1 MVRDGRVVLSNVVYT
16 QIPLHQPYGG
26 VVPEIA
32 SRAHIEKIS
41 QVVGEALKGQTVDAV
56 AVTYGP
62 GLAPALIVG
71 LNAAKGLAKALGVP
85 LIGINH
91 IEAHLHS
98 PFLFDGGEKTPDG
111 FSPLDACPA
120 LGLAVSGGN
129 TVWID
134 MPEYGKYEVI
144 GETLDDAAG
153 EAFDKAAK
161 LLGLGYP
168 GGLKID
174 RISAAF
180 RERFPN
186 ELLIPFPKGRPRD
199 GVTAL
204 AGLPA
209 ELCVSFSGL
218 KTALLRHVQRNPG
231 LVPPQGEEQDFG
243 GFSVTP
249 AVAHVVAS
257 YQEAIVQA
265 VADRTR
271 VALKRRRYKAFVLG
285 GGVSLNSR
293 IRAVLGKVCAADY
306 KFQIVNLYKLHTGKA
321 KRVGAERG
329 TRCEYTHGSV
339 PSKPWRAHCGL
350 PLPPCGL
357 ICRKAPNKPDTAEAF
372 QAAQGLTYSVLW
384 SKYNPAFHGHQ
395 GTLPGDAE
403 LGAERGPVV
412 RHRLYEHAMRG
423 TFHGNGSNGARCRRG
438 KGRREPHGAWQTPRG
453 NLR

>member
-1 MVRDGRVVLSNVVYT
+1 MNILGIETSCDETAAAVVRDGREVLSNVVYT

-32 SRAHIEKIS
+32 SRAHVEKIG
-41 QVVGEALKGQTVDAV
+41 QVVREAIRQFQASVGTTSVQQQGKDRIDAV

-62 GLAPALIVG
+62 GLSPALIVG
-71 LNAAKGLAKALGVP
+71 LNAAKGLAKGLGVP

-98 PFLFDGGEKTPDG
+98 PFLYDVEDKHRGTETQSVKDPIEQT
-111 FSPLDACPA
+111 PA
-120 LGLAVSGGN
+120 LGLAISGGN
-129 TVWID
+129 TMWVA
-134 MPEYGKYEVI
+134 MPEYGQYEVI

-174 RISAAF
+174 RMSQAW
-180 RERFPN
+180 REEAKSKGEDEQRM
-186 ELLIPFPKGRPRD
+186 LIPFPKGRPRD

-218 KTALLRHVQRNPG
+218 KTALLRYVQKEKPTEADLPRI
-231 LVPPQGEEQDFG
+231 
-243 GFSVTP
+243 
-249 AVAHVVAS
+249 VAS

-271 VALKRRRYKAFVLG
+271 AALRRRNYKSFILG

-293 IRAVLGKVCAADY
+293 IRAVLAD
-306 KFQIVNLYKLHTGKA
+306 VARDAGVPLYMAKPKYTG
-321 KRVGAERG
+321 
-329 TRCEYTHGSV
+329 
-339 PSKPWRAHCGL
+339 
-350 PLPPCGL
+350 
-357 ICRKAPNKPDTAEAF
+357 D
-372 QAAQGLTYSVLW
+372 
-384 SKYNPAFHGHQ
+384 
-395 GTLPGDAE
+395 
-403 LGAERGPVV
+403 
-412 RHRLYEHAMRG
+412 
-423 TFHGNGSNGARCRRG
+423 NGAMIAGLAYYRRNHVEDAMALDANPSLQVG
-438 KGRREPHGAWQTPRG
+438 G
-453 NLR
+453 N

>member
-1 MVRDGRVVLSNVVYT
+1 MNILGIETSCDETAAAVVKDGREVLSNVVYT

-41 QVVGEALKGQTVDAV
+41 EVVRTAIDQFNSNTPNSKTQTLDAV

-62 GLAPALIVG
+62 GLSPALIVG
-71 LNAAKGLAKALGVP
+71 LNAAKGVAKGLGVP
-85 LIGINH
+85 LVGINH

-98 PFLFDGGEKTPDG
+98 PFLDNDLNPVSCT
-111 FSPLDACPA
+111 PA
-120 LGLAVSGGN
+120 LGLAISGGN
-129 TVWID
+129 TMWVD
-134 MPEYGKYEVI
+134 MPEYGRYEVI

-174 RISAAF
+174 KMTQAYVESCRQQSKAVDF
-180 RERFPN
+180 
-186 ELLIPFPKGRPRD
+186 IPFPKGRPRE

-218 KTALLRHVQRNPG
+218 KTALLRYVQKEKPTEADLPRI
-231 LVPPQGEEQDFG
+231 
-243 GFSVTP
+243 
-249 AVAHVVAS
+249 VAS

-271 VALKRRRYKAFVLG
+271 TALKRKRYKSFILG

-293 IRAVLGKVCAADY
+293 IRAVLNEVA
-306 KFQIVNLYKLHTGKA
+306 
-321 KRVGAERG
+321 
-329 TRCEYTHGSV
+329 
-339 PSKPWRAHCGL
+339 
-350 PLPPCGL
+350 
-357 ICRKAPNKPDTAEAF
+357 AEAGVPLYM
-372 QAAQGLTYSVLW
+372 AKP
-384 SKYNPAFHGHQ
+384 KY
-395 GTLPGDAE
+395 TGD
-403 LGAERGPVV
+403 
-412 RHRLYEHAMRG
+412 
-423 TFHGNGSNGARCRRG
+423 NGAMIAGLAYYRRNHVEDAMKLDVNPCLEVG
-438 KGRREPHGAWQTPRG
+438 K
-453 NLR
+453 

>member
-1 MVRDGRVVLSNVVYT
+1 MREVNILGIETSCDETAAAVVKDGREVLSNVVYT

-41 QVVGEALKGQTVDAV
+41 EVVRTAIESFRVAGGSKDQNGAKDPKDTIDAV

-62 GLAPALIVG
+62 GLSPALIVG
-71 LNAAKGLAKALGVP
+71 LNAAKGLAKGLGVP

-98 PFLFDGGEKTPDG
+98 PFLYDAGDERGLQTGDGRPEDV
-111 FSPLDACPA
+111 APA
-120 LGLAVSGGN
+120 LGLAISGGN
-129 TVWID
+129 TMWVD
-134 MPEYGKYEVI
+134 MPEYGRYEVI

-174 RISAAF
+174 RMSQAYVESCRQQSKAVDF
-180 RERFPN
+180 
-186 ELLIPFPKGRPRD
+186 IPFPKGRPRD

-218 KTALLRHVQRNPG
+218 KTALLRYVQKEKPTEADLPRI
-231 LVPPQGEEQDFG
+231 
-243 GFSVTP
+243 
-249 AVAHVVAS
+249 VAS

-271 VALKRRRYKAFVLG
+271 AALRRRRYRSFILG

-293 IRAVLGKVCAADY
+293 IRAVLTDVARDAGVP
-306 KFQIVNLYKLHTGKA
+306 LYMAKPKYTG
-321 KRVGAERG
+321 
-329 TRCEYTHGSV
+329 
-339 PSKPWRAHCGL
+339 
-350 PLPPCGL
+350 
-357 ICRKAPNKPDTAEAF
+357 D
-372 QAAQGLTYSVLW
+372 
-384 SKYNPAFHGHQ
+384 
-395 GTLPGDAE
+395 
-403 LGAERGPVV
+403 
-412 RHRLYEHAMRG
+412 
-423 TFHGNGSNGARCRRG
+423 NGAMIAGLAYYRRNHVEDAMKLDVNPCLEVG
-438 KGRREPHGAWQTPRG
+438 G
-453 NLR
+453 

>member
-1 MVRDGRVVLSNVVYT
+1 MNILGIETSCDETAAAVVKDGREVLSNVVYT

-41 QVVGEALKGQTVDAV
+41 EVVRTALESFRVASESKDTNDAKVPKDSIDAV

-62 GLAPALIVG
+62 GLSPALIVG
-71 LNAAKGLAKALGVP
+71 LNAAKGLAKGLGVP

-98 PFLFDGGEKTPDG
+98 PFLYDVEDRHGDTHPPSESGKDPTELT
-111 FSPLDACPA
+111 PA
-120 LGLAVSGGN
+120 LGLAISGGN
-129 TVWID
+129 TMWVD
-134 MPEYGKYEVI
+134 MPEYGRYEVI

-174 RISAAF
+174 RMASAWMA
-180 RERFPN
+180 EAGSKVEVDSGN
-186 ELLIPFPKGRPRD
+186 LIPFPKGRPRD

-218 KTALLRHVQRNPG
+218 KTALLRYVQKEKPTEADLPRI
-231 LVPPQGEEQDFG
+231 
-243 GFSVTP
+243 
-249 AVAHVVAS
+249 VAS

-271 VALKRRRYKAFVLG
+271 TALRRKRYRTFILG

-293 IRAVLGKVCAADY
+293 IRAVLSQVA
-306 KFQIVNLYKLHTGKA
+306 
-321 KRVGAERG
+321 
-329 TRCEYTHGSV
+329 
-339 PSKPWRAHCGL
+339 
-350 PLPPCGL
+350 
-357 ICRKAPNKPDTAEAF
+357 AEAGVPLCM
-372 QAAQGLTYSVLW
+372 AKP
-384 SKYNPAFHGHQ
+384 KY
-395 GTLPGDAE
+395 TGD
-403 LGAERGPVV
+403 
-412 RHRLYEHAMRG
+412 
-423 TFHGNGSNGARCRRG
+423 NGAMIAGLAYYRRNHVADAMTLDANPCLAVG
-438 KGRREPHGAWQTPRG
+438 G
-453 NLR
+453 